1 MTTSA
6 KLTTTP
12 LRPPRRPDFTLT
24 LLRTP
29 FLPPTFAKFLVP
41 LHLNKLDM
49 RDYLWHAYGIKCTNV
64 RSFVQQ
70 QKIRQDD
77 PTRKRAM
84 PRRWYRGPAIKK
96 MTVEMERPFVWPEE
110 PEDWSPYGRD
120 LYRSAEK
127 HAEDEQ
133 RRMMPDAVYEGPQDK
148 ETLREQA
155 ERLRRGEEKWRPSTS

>member
-1 MTTSA
+1 
-6 KLTTTP
+6 
-12 LRPPRRPDFTLT
+12 
-24 LLRTP
+24 
-29 FLPPTFAKFLVP
+29 
-41 LHLNKLDM
+41 M

-110 PEDWSPYGRD
+110 PEDWSPYVF
-120 LYRSAEK
+120 SS
-127 HAEDEQ
+127 
-133 RRMMPDAVYEGPQDK
+133 VYLLHRF
-148 ETLREQA
+148 TLA
-155 ERLRRGEEKWRPSTS
+155 SL